1 MLDISQ
7 KSKTGNNDDYT
18 ILDEEWS
25 RSIKRAAFVNN
36 NIQKS
41 VDDDEL
47 MAEFGITPEKK
58 NVLNDFSLMK
68 TKSINWDLE
77 SSKNS
82 SLAPTILEKSK
93 SNPYEKTKTIF
104 K

>member
-1 MLDISQ
+1 
-7 KSKTGNNDDYT
+7 
-18 ILDEEWS
+18 
-25 RSIKRAAFVNN
+25 
-36 NIQKS
+36 
-41 VDDDEL
+41 

-58 NVLNDFSLMK
+58 NVLNDFSMMK

-82 SLAPTILEKSK
+82 SLTLTNNNNNHA
-93 SNPYEKTKTIF
+93 KTMF

>member
-1 MLDISQ
+1 MLDITK
-7 KSKTGNNDDYT
+7 KSKQGNNKNDEFT
-18 ILDEEWS
+18 ILDEDWS

-36 NIQKS
+36 NVQKE

-58 NVLNDFSLMK
+58 NVLNDFSMMK

-82 SLAPTILEKSK
+82 SLVPNSNNNIQSK
-93 SNPYEKTKTIF
+93 TLF